1 MINKNELSSALLDIY
16 DIRAQSKSLGFDKK
30 PKDNDGTFFTLEDCI
45 EDVITFLESLEK
57 E

>member
-1 MINKNELSSALLDIY
+1 MINENELSSALLDIY